1 MRVLHVQKAKG
12 IGGSE
17 RHLLSLLPALAAAGV
32 DVRMCVAAAGRAADF
47 TERLRELGVPFAVL
61 RAGPHVNPLLVT
73 ELRRE
78 IRGFRPDLVH
88 THLIHADLH
97 GQLAARLAGVV
108 GVSSV
113 HGTHGFYRREPYLSV
128 ARMAGRSA
136 RLTIAI
142 SEHVRRFI
150 EDLRLSREGAVR
162 VIPYGIDA
170 SGWLALGAERASA
183 RAVLGLDAGDVAVGV
198 ASRLVP
204 HKGHSF
210 LLRGHAH
217 ASRGRPN
224 LRLLVAG
231 DGPLRADLEREARGL
246 DGRVHFLG
254 FVPDIRSFLNACDV
268 LAFPTQPEFGEGFGL
283 AALEAMAASCP
294 VVATAVA
301 SLPEVVSA
309 EETGILVDPG
319 SVEELAAA
327 LVRLAED
334 ATLRRAMGKRGHE
347 RACTRFSLEAMVE
360 RMIAAYEEA
369 C

>member
-17 RHLLSLLPALAAAGV
+17 RHLLSLLPALAKAGLE
-32 DVRMCVAAAGRAADF
+32 VRVCIAAAGRAKDF
-47 TERLRELGVPFAVL
+47 TERLRELDVPLAVL
-61 RAGPHVNPLLVT
+61 PAGPHINPLLVT
-73 ELRRE
+73 ALRSE
-78 IRGFRPDLVH
+78 IRRFRPDLVH

-97 GQLAARLAGVV
+97 GQLAARLAGVA

-113 HGTHGFYRREPYLSV
+113 HGTHSFYRREPYRSAL
-128 ARMAGRSA
+128 RIAGRSA

-150 EDLRLSREGAVR
+150 EDLGLSREGAVR
-162 VIPYGIDA
+162 VIPYGIDT
-170 SGWLALGAERASA
+170 SGWLASDAERGSA
-183 RAVLGLDAGDVAVGV
+183 RGALGLDAGDVAVGV

-210 LLRGHAH
+210 LLRGHAE
-217 ASRGRPN
+217 ASRLAPK

-231 DGPLRADLEREARGL
+231 DGPLRADLEREARRL
-246 DGRVHFLG
+246 EGRVDFLG
-254 FVPDIRSFLNACDV
+254 FVPDIRSFLNACDI
-268 LAFPTQPEFGEGFGL
+268 LAFPSQPEFGEGFGL
-283 AALEAMAASCP
+283 AALEAMAASRP
-294 VVATAVA
+294 VVATQVA

-309 EETGILVDPG
+309 GETGVLVDPA
-319 SVEELAAA
+319 SVDELAGA

-334 ATLRRAMGKRGHE
+334 TTLRREMGERGQE

-360 RMIAAYEEA
+360 RTIAVYEELR
-369 C
+369 

>member
-1 MRVLHVQKAKG
+1 MRVLHIQKAKG

-17 RHLLSLLPALAAAGV
+17 RHLLSLLPALAEAGV
-32 DVRMCVAAAGRAADF
+32 EVRMCVAVAGRARDF
-47 TERLRELGVPFAVL
+47 TEPLRELGVSLAVL
-61 RAGPHVNPLLVT
+61 RAGPHINPLLVT
-73 ELRRE
+73 ALRRE

-97 GQLAARLAGVV
+97 GQLAARLAGIV
-108 GVSSV
+108 GVSSM
-113 HGTHGFYRREPYLSV
+113 HSAHSFYRREPYRSAGRV
-128 ARMAGRSA
+128 AGRSA

-150 EDLRLSREGAVR
+150 EDLRLSRAGAVR

-170 SGWLALGAERASA
+170 SRWLASDAERTSA
-183 RAVLGLDAGDVAVGV
+183 REALGLDAGDIAVGV

-210 LLRGHAH
+210 LLRGHAR
-217 ASRGRPN
+217 ASRRAPM

-246 DGRVHFLG
+246 DGRIHFLG

-294 VVATAVA
+294 VVATTVS

-319 SVEELAAA
+319 SVDALAAA

-334 ATLRRAMGKRGHE
+334 ATLRRAMGQRGRE
-347 RACTRFSLEAMVE
+347 RACDRFSLKAMVE
-360 RMIAAYEEA
+360 RTIAVYEEVR
-369 C
+369 